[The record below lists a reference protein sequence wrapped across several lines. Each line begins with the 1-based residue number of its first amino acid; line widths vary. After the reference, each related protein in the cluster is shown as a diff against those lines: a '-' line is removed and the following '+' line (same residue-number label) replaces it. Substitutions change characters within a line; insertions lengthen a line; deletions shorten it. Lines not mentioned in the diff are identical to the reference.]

1 METKKYKIS
10 GMSCQHCVM
19 AINKEFQ
26 KLQIEDKKT
35 EIGSAEI
42 TFDEQKLTEKEG
54 LEFGVYIDKWAKRLL
69 RDVH

>member
-42 TFDEQKLTEKEG
+42 TFDEQKLTEKEIISAIEEAG
-54 LEFGVYIDKWAKRLL
+54 YKVIN
-69 RDVH
+69 

>member
-19 AINKEFQ
+19 AINKELQ

-42 TFDEQKLTEKEG
+42 TFDEQKLTEKEIISAIEEAG
-54 LEFGVYIDKWAKRLL
+54 YKVIN
-69 RDVH
+69 